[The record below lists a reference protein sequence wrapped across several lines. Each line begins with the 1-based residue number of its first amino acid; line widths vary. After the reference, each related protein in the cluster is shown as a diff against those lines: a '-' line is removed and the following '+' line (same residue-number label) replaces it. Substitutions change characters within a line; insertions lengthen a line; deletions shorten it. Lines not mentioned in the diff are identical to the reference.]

1 MKENKLPKTTA
12 LLMILD
18 GWGHRES
25 AENNAIRVANTPT
38 WDMLVKTRPHTLIKT
53 SGESVGL
60 PEGQM
65 GNSEVGHMNLGAG
78 RVVYQNLSK
87 IDRDINSGSFF
98 ENQALLAAIEE
109 TVNNNST
116 LHILGLLSPGGIHS
130 HESQISVLI
139 DLALEKKAPN
149 IRVHAF
155 LDGRD
160 TPPRSALKSLTSIT
174 EKLNSTNTGGIA
186 SISGRFFAM
195 DRDNRWERIQPVYNM
210 LTSGE
215 AVFQFETPEIALEE
229 AYARGEDDEFVQ
241 PTIICNERS
250 PATSIQDNDS
260 VIFMNFRSDR
270 ARQITR
276 AFTDNDF
283 LEFDR
288 KVCPQLASFTTLTQY
303 ASTIDSSIAY
313 PPEKITN
320 CLGEILANAV
330 KNQLRIAETEKY
342 AHVTF
347 FFNGGIEEKFKNE
360 DRILV
365 PSPNVKTYDLKPDM
379 SAIEVTDQ
387 LIKAIES
394 RKYDAIICNYAN
406 GDMVGH
412 TGNFEAAIEAVEVLD
427 NCMNR
432 VLEAITRTD
441 GEMLITADHG
451 NVEKMRDTDSNQPLT
466 SHTSGPVPLVY
477 VGKSKKD
484 FSSEGSLCDIAPTLL
499 AILDLNQPQEMSGV
513 NLLDKSRKI

>member
-1 MKENKLPKTTA
+1 
-12 LLMILD
+12 
-18 GWGHRES
+18 
-25 AENNAIRVANTPT
+25 
-38 WDMLVKTRPHTLIKT
+38 
-53 SGESVGL
+53 
-60 PEGQM
+60 
-65 GNSEVGHMNLGAG
+65 
-78 RVVYQNLSK
+78 
-87 IDRDINSGSFF
+87 
-98 ENQALLAAIEE
+98 
-109 TVNNNST
+109 
-116 LHILGLLSPGGIHS
+116 
-130 HESQISVLI
+130 
-139 DLALEKKAPN
+139 
-149 IRVHAF
+149 
-155 LDGRD
+155 
-160 TPPRSALKSLTSIT
+160 
-174 EKLNSTNTGGIA
+174 
-186 SISGRFFAM
+186 
-195 DRDNRWERIQPVYNM
+195 M

-241 PTIICNERS
+241 PTIIGNERS

-320 CLGEILANAV
+320 CLGEILANAG